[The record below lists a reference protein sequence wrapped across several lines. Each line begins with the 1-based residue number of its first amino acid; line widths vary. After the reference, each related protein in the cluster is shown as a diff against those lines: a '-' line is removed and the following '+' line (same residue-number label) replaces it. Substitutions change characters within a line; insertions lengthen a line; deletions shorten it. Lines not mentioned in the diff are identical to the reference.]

1 MIRSLDSTI
10 RFEEA
15 MHKHFTKRVEK
26 VVKLASEIAR
36 EYDQDYVG
44 TEHLLLA
51 IEREGTGAACQILE
65 ACNVTEGKLKAEVDR
80 LIKKSLEDT
89 WVFGRLPG
97 TPHFRNV
104 VASALDAAERMGA
117 TELRTE
123 HLLLALAGESG
134 SVASRALQAV
144 GCTPEQIEAQISAMP
159 APAEGKAADS

>member
-1 MIRSLDSTI
+1 
-10 RFEEA
+10 

-26 VVKLASEIAR
+26 VVKLASQIAR

-51 IEREGTGAACQILE
+51 IEREGTGDACRILK
-65 ACNVTEGKLKAEVDR
+65 AGGVSEGRLKAEVDN

-104 VASALDAAERMGA
+104 VASALEAAERLGA

-123 HLLLALAGESG
+123 HLLLALAGEAG
-134 SVASRALQAV
+134 SVASRALHAV
-144 GCTPEQIEAQISAMP
+144 GCTPEQIEAQIASPP
-159 APAEGKAADS
+159 APSQEKATDS